1 MAPAVACAMAR
12 RARRW
17 LSFRPRFGKLRPS
30 LQLRRDK
37 SPKQAGAASC
47 AWRIEYEGALY
58 HVLSRGNQQRPIF
71 IDNDDRL
78 LFLETLGEMSER
90 FEIDIFVYVLKNSV

>member
-1 MAPAVACAMAR
+1 MAR
-12 RARRW
+12 
-17 LSFRPRFGKLRPS
+17 
-30 LQLRRDK
+30 
-37 SPKQAGAASC
+37 

-58 HVLSRGNQQRPIF
+58 HVLSRGNEQRPIF

-90 FEIDIFVYVLKNSV
+90 FEIDIFAYREKNGDIL